1 MKILSNLPA
10 FAKLVYCLKYF
21 NPYKKKIEAAKAA
34 GDYEEERKNI
44 LAATSSW
51 GPMIMDMF
59 GCDLVVEGLENL
71 PEEGPVVIVGNH
83 QGYADIAAYF
93 AAFRKFQFAFVAKKE
108 LAKIPLYGKWMP
120 RIRSVFIERDDPRAS
135 LEAIKAGIDLIEKGF
150 SLVIYPE
157 GTRSKG
163 PVPGPFMK
171 GSLKLATK
179 PGVPIVPVSMHGTYK
194 MYEQTGVI
202 RPATIRII
210 VHEPIETKGL
220 SRQEERELN
229 DRVEKIVKDGLR
241 ELAIQEGDITE

>member
-220 SRQEERELN
+220 SRQEERELT
-229 DRVEKIVKDGLR
+229 DRVEKIVKDGIR